1 MSGRAIPA
9 AAKCRRRRSGR
20 RRVPLDTT
28 RQVKI
33 AGSLTRWYSKSM
45 ANFAEFCAE
54 YFKRYFEIHPTEAI
68 YYGIPGY
75 DHLLN
80 DYSDESY
87 RAEKNFVSESLDRL
101 RQIASSELNQDEA
114 IDYALL
120 EGKLTIQS
128 YEHQK
133 EDYRLKWPDI
143 YSPVDAIYILTVR
156 KTNDLASNLLSRLT
170 RTPALIQQGITNLSR
185 KEANPPKL
193 WTQMAIEG
201 AKGALS
207 FLDNLPSH
215 PKVQAEVKDSAA
227 LHNAI
232 AIVKDALKDFRAY
245 LESDLLPRSHG
256 TYAVGVEH
264 YDLLLKKNHLLDH
277 DHRSLLA
284 LGEELFQ
291 DTKKELAELAQGLA
305 PGKDI
310 EDVARRIQE
319 YHPSID
325 EVLAAYQKAM
335 EAAREFVR
343 EKQLVSFPPKEELHV
358 VHTPEFRRHEIP
370 FAAYLSPSPKD
381 PNQVGYYYVT
391 PVTDDELLR
400 EHNWVGLE
408 NTSVHESYPG
418 HHLQFSVANSLP
430 AASTLPRL
438 MNESSVFYEG
448 WALYCEQLM
457 QEQGFLRTQEHR
469 FVMLKDRLW
478 RALRIV
484 IDVQTQTGAMTYD
497 EAADLMVRE
506 LHFPRAQACGDLN
519 WYSQSPAVPMGYAL
533 GWSIINRLRQR
544 EQRRLSGK
552 FNLRE
557 FHDKLLS
564 AGSISLP
571 LVEKRHFA
579 N

>member
-1 MSGRAIPA
+1 MS
-9 AAKCRRRRSGR
+9 KF
-20 RRVPLDTT
+20 T
-28 RQVKI
+28 
-33 AGSLTRWYSKSM
+33 
-45 ANFAEFCAE
+45 EFCDDF
-54 YFKRYFEIHPTEAI
+54 FKRHFELHPTEAI
-68 YYGIPGY
+68 YYGIAGF

-87 RAEKNFVSESLDRL
+87 RAEKAFAAESLNKL
-101 RQIASSELNQDEA
+101 RQITTADLDQDEA

-120 EGKLTIQS
+120 EGKLTIQN
-128 YEHQK
+128 YEHAK
-133 EDYRLKWPDI
+133 EDYRLKWPDV
-143 YSPVDAIYILTVR
+143 YSPIDAIYILTVR
-156 KTNDLASNLLSRLT
+156 KTNDFSGNLLSRL
-170 RTPALIQQGITNLSR
+170 RQTPAVIQQGFANLGR
-185 KEANPPKL
+185 KEANPPTL
-193 WTQMAIEG
+193 WTEMAIEG
-201 AKGALS
+201 AKGSLN

-215 PKVQAEVKDSAA
+215 PKVQAQIKDTDA
-227 LHNAI
+227 LQNAI
-232 AIVKDALKDFRAY
+232 AKTKDAMRNFVAY
-245 LESDLLPRSHG
+245 LENDLLPRSHG
-256 TYAVGVEH
+256 TYAVGNEH
-264 YDLLLKKNHLLDH
+264 YNLLLKKKHFLDY
-277 DHRSLLA
+277 DDRSLLA
-284 LGEELFQ
+284 LGEALF
-291 DTKKELAELAQGLA
+291 DKTRKELSELAQELA
-305 PGKDI
+305 PGQEI
-310 EDVARRIQE
+310 QEVARRIQGH
-319 YHPSID
+319 HPSID
-325 EVLAAYQKAM
+325 EVLAVYQKAM
-335 EAAREFVR
+335 ERARDFVR
-343 EKQLVSFPPKEELHV
+343 DKKLVSFPAREELYV

-381 PNQVGYYYVT
+381 PAQVGYYYVT
-391 PVTDDELLR
+391 PVTDPELLR

-418 HHLQFSVANSLP
+418 HHLQFSVANSIP

-457 QEQGFLRTQEHR
+457 QEQGFLNSKEHR

-478 RALRIV
+478 RALRII
-484 IDVQTQTGAMTYD
+484 IDVKTQTGEMTYD

-533 GWSIINRLRQR
+533 GWSIINRLRAQ
-544 EQRRLSGK
+544 EQTRLSGK